1 MEAAMT
7 SADDHFAAAI
17 GLRTADPD
25 KPGILRRRQGRGFS
39 FRWPDGSVVEGVHRE
54 RCEALVLPPAWADV
68 WVCRRA
74 DGHLQAMGTDD
85 AGRRQYRYHDRWTE
99 ARAAANFDRL
109 AQVGESLAGVRR
121 AVADDLEADDRC
133 TRALATM
140 VRLLDTSLERIGN
153 PDSVELHGS
162 RGISTLAPSNIDVSR
177 QSVRLSFTGK
187 GGVEHDVTI
196 VDRDLAAAIA
206 DLEADA
212 EEWLF
217 EVDGTVIDAVDANA
231 YLDEHSAGCLDCKDL
246 RTWGGSAAALT
257 ARAEGAE
264 KEPEIADAAAAVLHN
279 TRTVARNSYVHPA
292 VFDAD
297 DDQVAEVWGASRR
310 SKWYGR
316 GERALLNLLESSPPL
331 LEGYTTAR

>member
-1 MEAAMT
+1 MDAAMT
-7 SADDHFAAAI
+7 KADDHFASAI
-17 GLRTADPD
+17 GLRTSDPEA
-25 KPGILRRRQGRGFS
+25 PGITRRRQGRGFS
-39 FRWPDGSVVEGVHRE
+39 FRWPDGSVVRGEHRE
-54 RCEALVLPPAWADV
+54 RCEALVLPPAWTDV
-68 WVCRRA
+68 WVCPRA
-74 DGHLQAMGTDD
+74 DGHLQAVGADD

-109 AQVGESLAGVRR
+109 VDVGESLAGVRR
-121 AVADDLEADDRC
+121 AVADDLDADDRS

-196 VDRDLAAAIA
+196 VDGDLATAIA

-212 EEWLF
+212 REWLF
-217 EVDGTVIDAVDANA
+217 EVDGTIIDAVDANG
-231 YLDEHSAGCLDCKDL
+231 YLDEHSDGCLDCKDL

-257 ARAEGAE
+257 ARAEGAGR
-264 KEPEIADAAAAVLHN
+264 EPEIADAAAAVLHN

-292 VFDAD
+292 VFAAEDDEVADA
-297 DDQVAEVWGASRR
+297 WTSSRR

-316 GERALLNLLESSPPL
+316 GERALLNLLETTPPL
-331 LEGYTTAR
+331 LDQYKTA

>member
-1 MEAAMT
+1 MT
-7 SADDHFAAAI
+7 SAEDHFAASI
-17 GLRTADPD
+17 GLRTSDPEA
-25 KPGILRRRQGRGFS
+25 PGITRRRQGRGFS
-39 FRWPDGSVVEGVHRE
+39 FRWSDGSVVRGADRE
-54 RCEALVLPPAWADV
+54 RCESLVLPPAWEQV
-68 WVCRRA
+68 WVCPHA

-85 AGRRQYRYHDRWTE
+85 AGRRQYRYHDRWTQ

-109 AQVGESLAGVRR
+109 VQVGESLANVRR
-121 AVADDLEADDRC
+121 AVADDLEAKDRC

-162 RGISTLAPSNIDVSR
+162 RGISTLSPANIDVSR

-196 VDRDLAAAIA
+196 VDSDLAAAIA
-206 DLEADA
+206 DLERDA
-212 EEWLF
+212 REWLF
-217 EVDGTVIDAVDANA
+217 EVDGTIIDAVDANA
-231 YLDEHSAGCLDCKDL
+231 YLDQYSDGCLDCKDL

-257 ARAEGAE
+257 ARAEGAD

-279 TRTVARNSYVHPA
+279 TRTVARNSYVHPL
-292 VFDAD
+292 VFEAEDDA
-297 DDQVAEVWGASRR
+297 VAEAWGTSRR

-316 GERALLNLLESSPPL
+316 GERALLNLLETCPPL
-331 LEGYTTAR
+331 LDGYTAAR

>member
-1 MEAAMT
+1 MT

-17 GLRTADPD
+17 GLCTADPD
-25 KPGILRRRQGRGFS
+25 SPGITRRRQGRGFS
-39 FRWPDGSVVEGVHRE
+39 FRWDDGSVVTGAHRE
-54 RCEALVLPPAWADV
+54 RCEALVLPPAWEDV
-68 WVCRRA
+68 WVCPKA
-74 DGHLQAMGTDD
+74 DGHLQAVGTDD
-85 AGRRQYRYHDRWTE
+85 AGRRQYRYHDRWTQ

-109 AQVGESLAGVRR
+109 VQVGESLADVRR
-121 AVADDLEADDRC
+121 AVADDLGADDRG

-153 PDSVELHGS
+153 PDSVEVHGS
-162 RGISTLAPSNIDVSR
+162 RGISTLSPANIDVSR
-177 QSVRLSFTGK
+177 KSVRLSFTGK

-206 DLEADA
+206 ELERDA
-212 EEWLF
+212 RDWLF

-257 ARAEGAE
+257 ARAEGAD

-279 TRTVARNSYVHPA
+279 TRTVARNSYVHPL
-292 VFDAD
+292 VFAAD
-297 DDQVAEVWGASRR
+297 DDEVAEAWSTSRR

-316 GERALLNLLESSPPL
+316 GERALLHLLEDGPPL
-331 LEGYTTAR
+331 LDEFTTAR